1 MGGRATAEKA
11 TSREGVA
18 VKTTVIEFTHLC
30 VCSVEIWSVCS
41 VLMAIEDAVTTK
53 KVPPRAQLNEVI
65 PRQAGKQFPATAI
78 PTLANPNIAV
88 YWHIFAR
95 QGQLH
100 EARLDA
106 VLTRQ
111 FAALDK
117 SGLLAK
123 ASGIYL
129 GLVGEAR
136 PPALGR
142 VLRHPL
148 VRVAAKS
155 TNGFE
160 CVTTDV
166 LHAQRKYHDMV
177 LYMHSRGATHV
188 ENTTADQA
196 ADDWTI
202 LMEHMLITHWRYA
215 TWRIAQGASTV
226 GAELWCHERRVP
238 DHITTGFGGDV
249 CHYSGNFW

>member
-1 MGGRATAEKA
+1 MGFEITIGCEFVFFST
-11 TSREGVA
+11 EGMNPL
-18 VKTTVIEFTHLC
+18 TLF
-30 VCSVEIWSVCS
+30 
-41 VLMAIEDAVTTK
+41 LMAVVASCSPMVEDAANTK
-53 KVPPRAQLNEVI
+53 KVPHRAQLNEAI
-65 PRQAGKQFPATAI
+65 PRQTTKQLPASAI

-95 QGQLH
+95 QGQLQ

-155 TNGFE
+155 ANGFE

-166 LHAQRKYHDMV
+166 LHAQRKNHDMV

-188 ENTTADQA
+188 DNTTADQA
-196 ADDWTI
+196 ADDWTV
-202 LMEHMLITHWRYA
+202 LMEYMLITHWRYA
-215 TWRIAQGASTV
+215 TWRIAEGASTV

-238 DHITTGFGGDV
+238 DQITTGLGGDV

>member
-11 TSREGVA
+11 TSRVGVA
-18 VKTTVIEFTHLC
+18 VKTKLNSRTC

-41 VLMAIEDAVTTK
+41 VLMAIEDAVNTK

-202 LMEHMLITHWRYA
+202 LMEYMLITHWRYA